1 MKNKIFSIVCA
12 LLMAITTSAATTLPI
27 KGTIISPTNPNICYV
42 GRISFKTQ
50 SDRCS
55 TGRNPNHSALRGNI
69 AENDCQAQK
78 WLFRMYDRQCRTL
91 QGELQCTTRFRRHLG
106 DSTAKRHTRG
116 TADVCHRGDRT
127 SCGVQGF
134 VLDEHCSLAQP
145 PALPERRIEFIGN
158 SITCSFGIESG
169 PGR

>member
-55 TGRNPNHSALRGNI
+55 TGR
-69 AENDCQAQK
+69 
-78 WLFRMYDRQCRTL
+78 
-91 QGELQCTTRFRRHLG
+91 
-106 DSTAKRHTRG
+106 
-116 TADVCHRGDRT
+116 
-127 SCGVQGF
+127 
-134 VLDEHCSLAQP
+134 
-145 PALPERRIEFIGN
+145 
-158 SITCSFGIESG
+158 ESKS
-169 PGR
+169 